1 MNIFVGMFIMYM
13 LCVSSD
19 ISHRVLYFVLYHV
32 WLQNLISFPFNRNS
46 DISYPGA
53 GVVLDCIDS

>member
-19 ISHRVLYFVLYHV
+19 ISHRVLYFVLYYV
-32 WLQNLISFPFNRNS
+32 GLQNLISFACNRNS